1 VGERVDSND
10 ERDALVRERIGS
22 RGARQAEQT
31 EVSKTVG
38 QRGSPGSFF
47 LQARTVARAT
57 SPHHA
62 RQGIRGAGRPGRG
75 TRMNGSG
82 LFVGIDV
89 AKETLDVAVRPG
101 GERWRVNN
109 DEAGIKQLVGQ
120 LLKLAPALIV
130 MEATGGYEA
139 ELALALTEAGL
150 GVRVVNPRQ
159 VRDFAKGK
167 GLLAKTDSLDA
178 GILAEFAETYR
189 PEARQLL
196 DEQAREM
203 AALLARR
210 RQLLDMR
217 TAEKNRL
224 EHARGEVR
232 KRILAHVAWLESEI
246 DRIERNLDDKIRR
259 SPLYVEKNERLQS
272 VPGVG
277 KQTSLSLILNLPEPQ
292 ADCRP
297 GRRGAL
303 QPGQRHEPRQ
313 ENGLGRPRE
322 RESGALHGSRRR
334 QSPQQGDPGLLQE
347 APRRGQAEEA
357 RPYGL
362 HEKAPDDPQRHD
374 ESTLLVDSFARY
386 GPLITSEDLSKKSV
400 ADP

>member
-1 VGERVDSND
+1 
-10 ERDALVRERIGS
+10 
-22 RGARQAEQT
+22 
-31 EVSKTVG
+31 
-38 QRGSPGSFF
+38 
-47 LQARTVARAT
+47 
-57 SPHHA
+57 
-62 RQGIRGAGRPGRG
+62 
-75 TRMNGSG
+75 MNGSG

-277 KQTSLSLILNLPEPQ
+277 KQTSLSLILNLPELGTLNRKQIAALAGVAPFNR
-292 ADCRP
+292 DSGMNRGKRTVWG
-297 GRRGAL
+297 GRANVRAVLYMAAVVASRHNKVIRAFYKKLLAAGKPKKLAL
-303 QPGQRHEPRQ
+303 TACMRK
-313 ENGLGRPRE
+313 
-322 RESGALHGSRRR
+322 
-334 QSPQQGDPGLLQE
+334 LLTILN
-347 APRRGQAEEA
+347 AMTRA
-357 RPYGL
+357 RSSWTPSL
-362 HEKAPDDPQRHD
+362 AM
-374 ESTLLVDSFARY
+374 AR
-386 GPLITSEDLSKKSV
+386 
-400 ADP
+400 